1 MPISDNKKIEIL
13 SNLVIRAGI
22 YFDLFYVHESKKY
35 REEYLNEMNKFPEYF
50 RFSSHSYLFSMI
62 TYIAQI
68 FDPHGNVGLN
78 QHPR

>member
-35 REEYLNEMNKFPEYF
+35 REEYLNEMMKGDYNNLLEMFQEQF
-50 RFSSHSYLFSMI
+50 GSFVELE
-62 TYIAQI
+62 
-68 FDPHGNVGLN
+68 GLDN
-78 QHPR
+78 E